1 MGLTGRKGRK
11 VGKLLVKNCCVIL
24 CLEPVPPELIVR
36 VGIVV
41 RVMFPFILLHLLF
54 PSLVEKMSPEIGL
67 LQSVDNNVV
76 LEQVLRVEV
85 EADRLVG
92 QQEVLL
98 RKGNKAPLP
107 QVIVRDLSNV
117 NTIKLNCA

>member
-1 MGLTGRKGRK
+1 M
-11 VGKLLVKNCCVIL
+11 
-24 CLEPVPPELIVR
+24 R